1 MNLHEKAEKRQ
12 IFVDT
17 ETTGLDAQE
26 HRLIEVAC
34 IELNNRCFT
43 GKSLHFYVN
52 PERSIDE
59 GAFAVHGISSQ
70 FLADKPLF
78 HAIADELFDFING
91 AQLVIHNAPFDLS
104 FLNREF
110 TRVKK
115 GFGQLTNYCT
125 VIDTLPIARRLHPS
139 QRNNLDAL
147 CKRYKVDNSQ
157 RKLHGALKDAQ
168 LLSEV
173 YLKMTGGQMRMDIES
188 GRRQTAPEDVKHFS
202 TDHPSEPLVV
212 IKPSAQEAADHT
224 AYLGWL
230 QEQGSC
236 VWEDESA

>member
-1 MNLHEKAEKRQ
+1 MNTREKAEKRQ
-12 IFVDT
+12 VFLDT

-26 HRLIEVAC
+26 HRIIEVAC
-34 IELNNRCFT
+34 VELNNRCFT

-52 PERSIDE
+52 PQRAIDE

-78 HAIADELFDFING
+78 SAIADELFAFING
-91 AQLVIHNAPFDLS
+91 AQLVIHNATFDLN

-110 TRVKK
+110 VRVKK
-115 GFGQLTNYCT
+115 GFGNLMKYCT
-125 VIDTLPIARRLHPS
+125 VIDTLPLARKLHPS

-147 CKRYKVDNSQ
+147 CKRYKIDNSQ

-173 YLKMTGGQMRMDIES
+173 YLKMTGGQMRFDIES
-188 GRRQTAPEDVKHFS
+188 GRRQTVQEDVKHFC
-202 TDHPSEPLVV
+202 TDNPSEPLVV
-212 IKPSAQEAADHT
+212 VKANVQETTEHT
-224 AYLGWL
+224 AYVKWL
-230 QEQGSC
+230 KEQGTC
-236 VWEDESA
+236 VWED